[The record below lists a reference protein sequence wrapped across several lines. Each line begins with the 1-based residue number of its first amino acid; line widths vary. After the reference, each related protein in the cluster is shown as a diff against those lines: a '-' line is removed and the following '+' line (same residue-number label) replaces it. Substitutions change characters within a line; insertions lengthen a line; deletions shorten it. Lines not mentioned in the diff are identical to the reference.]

1 MYILL
6 RRTLL
11 ALLCGLWGG
20 QAIAQPAILCEQ
32 AAQFAAR
39 ETGVPLSILQ
49 AVTLAETGHTRPDA
63 TGLVAWPWA
72 VMADLNGQWFPD
84 QPSAIAFAKGLI
96 EQGKSNIDI
105 GCFQLNIR
113 WHAEAFPNLEAM
125 FSPQNNA
132 LYAARFLQDLYQE
145 TGDWRAAVGRYHS
158 RDAPR
163 AEAYVRRLEG
173 IFDQHLAH
181 TGPAYDAPDSAFD
194 APHNTAP
201 TRIATVYEKFGLV
214 SARGP
219 LLRTPTQIRPLIG
232 DAP

>member
-11 ALLCGLWGG
+11 ALLCVLWAGR
-20 QAIAQPAILCEQ
+20 AITQPAILCEE

-39 ETGVPLSILQ
+39 KTGVPLSILQ
-49 AVTLAETGHTRPDA
+49 AVSLAETGHTRPD
-63 TGLVAWPWA
+63 TSGFVAWPWA
-72 VMADLNGQWFPD
+72 VMADMQGQWFPD
-84 QPSAIAFAKGLI
+84 QASAITFVKGLI

-113 WHAEAFPNLEAM
+113 WHAQAFPNLEAM

-132 LYAARFLQDLYQE
+132 LYAATFLQNLYQE

-158 RDAPR
+158 RDATR
-163 AEAYVRRLEG
+163 AEAYVRRLEV
-173 IFDQHLAH
+173 IFDQNRAH
-181 TGPAYDAPDSAFD
+181 TGPAYNAPDTRFD
-194 APHNTAP
+194 TAQKVP
-201 TRIATVYEKFGLV
+201 QTRVATVYEKFGLV

-219 LLRTPTQIRPLIG
+219 LLQTPTHIRPLIG
-232 DAP
+232 GAP